1 MSEYIYEW
9 EFDDSKDRWTLWYV
23 IALSIVIWLSIWWFF
38 TKQYWMSFIVLLI
51 AWLVYFVDNNSEDYI
66 NVKIS
71 DSWIIISETNYNF
84 QNIESYSIVYKWD
97 KAVLLRIFLIK
108 KWIKNIDVK
117 IDDSKIDDSKIDNIK
132 NVLNNYIKEASKIEL
147 SFTEKVIQMLK
158 L

>member
-9 EFDDSKDRWTLWYV
+9 EFDDTKERWTLWYV

-51 AWLVYFVDNNSEDYI
+51 AWLVYFVDNNSEDNI
-66 NVKIS
+66 EVKIN
-71 DSWIIISETNYNF
+71 DLWIKISETFYNYT
-84 QNIESYSIVYKWD
+84 NINSYAFIYRWQD
-97 KAVLLRIFLIK
+97 AEFLRLFLNK

-117 IDDSKIDDSKIDNIK
+117 INNNNVDAIK
-132 NVLNNYIKEASKIEL
+132 NAIAGNIIEDAKIEL
-147 SFTEKVIQMLK
+147 TFIEKVIQMLK

>member
-9 EFDDSKDRWTLWYV
+9 EFDDSKDRGTLWYV
-23 IALSIVIWLSIWWFF
+23 IALSIVIGLSIWGFF
-38 TKQYWMSFIVLLI
+38 TKQYGMSFIVLLI
-51 AWLVYFVDNNSEDYI
+51 AGLVYFVDNNSEDYI

-71 DSWIIISETNYNF
+71 DSGIIISETNYNF
-84 QNIESYSIVYKWD
+84 QNIESYSIVYKGD

-108 KWIKNIDVK
+108 KGIKNIDVK